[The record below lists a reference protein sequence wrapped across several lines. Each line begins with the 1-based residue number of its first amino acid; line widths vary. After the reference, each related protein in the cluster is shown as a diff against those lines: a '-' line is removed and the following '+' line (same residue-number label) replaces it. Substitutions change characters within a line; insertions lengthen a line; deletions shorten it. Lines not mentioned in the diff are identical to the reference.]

1 MDQVNN
7 SKLQKNSNLIY
18 FKNLNIFS
26 QGLIVGLII
35 VVIIVFFDLLY
46 GTFFGTPYEAGLHNL
61 VVGIAFFIII
71 FVSIYQ
77 AYRLQDV
84 PFDEKK
90 KIKTSLKLFFS
101 RVMIFFLF
109 IMIMAMILSIYFQN
123 TIIERLI
130 KLSLINL
137 GALMFV
143 LGPIILVLGPIFIL
157 LIFIIANAISSF
169 FIKNLGEI
177 LIKEKNISVQEAFTE
192 LTPVRE
198 QKFSSE
204 EYSVRG
210 FIDAVHHCGDEIHI
224 LDYKTN
230 ARFDMKESIKL
241 QLAIYSLLYQEK
253 KGVMPHKVGIFFLR
267 HKSKYMNVEPGLIEL
282 AKREINSIHSH
293 TSSTEHVDDYPQ
305 TITPLC
311 KWSTGQCD
319 YYHACK
325 PHG

>member
-1 MDQVNN
+1 
-7 SKLQKNSNLIY
+7 
-18 FKNLNIFS
+18 
-26 QGLIVGLII
+26 
-35 VVIIVFFDLLY
+35 IIVFFDLLY

-177 LIKEKNISVQEAFTE
+177 LIKEKNIKKIIFG
-192 LTPVRE
+192 LTILFIVIYFLNIN
-198 QKFSSE
+198 FSF
-204 EYSVRG
+204 G
-210 FIDAVHHCGDEIHI
+210 
-224 LDYKTN
+224 
-230 ARFDMKESIKL
+230 
-241 QLAIYSLLYQEK
+241 
-253 KGVMPHKVGIFFLR
+253 
-267 HKSKYMNVEPGLIEL
+267 IEL
-282 AKREINSIHSH
+282 SEGFNKKYFGIYHYDNILSNADIKTFEVLEYGYAKDKNHVYSYSNLISEADSETFQVVGGFFAKDKKNVFFKENKVNDADPMSFELIKNTKGFYGKYGKDKHSIFLE
-293 TSSTEHVDDYPQ
+293 TERISDVESLDE
-305 TITPLC
+305 
-311 KWSTGQCD
+311 
-319 YYHACK
+319 
-325 PHG
+325 

>member
-1 MDQVNN
+1 MRHRKVGK
-7 SKLQKNSNLIY
+7 KL
-18 FKNLNIFS
+18 
-26 QGLIVGLII
+26 G
-35 VVIIVFFDLLY
+35 
-46 GTFFGTPYEAGLHNL
+46 
-61 VVGIAFFIII
+61 
-71 FVSIYQ
+71 
-77 AYRLQDV
+77 R
-84 PFDEKK
+84 EKGPRK
-90 KIKTSLKLFFS
+90 ALTDSLATSLVLYEKIVTTEAKAKALRPIVEKLITRSKVKSVHNKQMLGRDLEDKKAVQKLLVYQWDKYGPKLNDLGLNNDKLKFYFEET
-101 RVMIFFLF
+101 MLMLMNWCKYFL
-109 IMIMAMILSIYFQN
+109 AD
-123 TIIERLI
+123 I
-130 KLSLINL
+130 KQ
-137 GALMFV
+137 
-143 LGPIILVLGPIFIL
+143 
-157 LIFIIANAISSF
+157 
-169 FIKNLGEI
+169 